1 MPYPPSAYDLHQQ
14 QRWLRHDAH
23 LWLRHDA
30 ARFLPPGADP
40 EEAYPHLKRQREAAE
55 AAKEKARAAE
65 DAAFDAWIENERR
78 WIAAMRAEVDEL
90 KAARARQ
97 RLEEAKYS
105 PDQPRVPAGNPRGGR
120 WTNRNEGENSGSFGN
135 RNAANAVT
143 SGEDAGS
150 SGTAENSNR
159 GGIND
164 PRVISDADPESPKP
178 GEQYAQAGG
187 RRGGIFVRFNGRTI
201 EVSPRQ
207 AAELQA
213 VQARA
218 DGAIARVRE
227 LEPNW
232 KPTPSAYESVDGL
245 IRKYRA
251 DAQQAQDRASELGKM
266 GIGPGPFAGESISAR
281 GPERTFRA
289 DEVRDNNRNGDE
301 YGCHTCGTRDP
312 ATLSGNWV
320 RDHQDPTALNTTGR
334 PQRIYPQCATCSAS
348 QGGYVTKLRGR

>member
-1 MPYPPSAYDLHQQ
+1 L
-14 QRWLRHDAH
+14 
-23 LWLRHDA
+23 
-30 ARFLPPGADP
+30 
-40 EEAYPHLKRQREAAE
+40 YPHLKRQREAAE

-78 WIAAMRAEVDEL
+78 WIAAIREEVDQL

-105 PDQPRVPAGNPRGGR
+105 SDQPRVPAGNPRGGQ
-120 WTNRNEGENSGSFGN
+120 WSNRNEGGASVGRFGNADAEAGAEGTGSAGDGGGTSRSENSDN
-135 RNAANAVT
+135 
-143 SGEDAGS
+143 
-150 SGTAENSNR
+150 
-159 GGIND
+159 GGITD
-164 PRVISDADPESPKP
+164 PRVISDADPESVKP
-178 GEQYAQAGG
+178 GEQYAQAGS
-187 RRGGIFVRFNGRTI
+187 RRGSAFVRINGQTV
-201 EVSPRQ
+201 EVSPGQ

-251 DAQQAQDRASELGKM
+251 DAQQAQDRASELGKI